1 MGLEH
6 VLDATSVAVVGASKK
21 ETKRGYQAIKTL
33 IEEKF
38 EGRIYP
44 VNPKEE
50 RILGL
55 PCYEKVSDIEDPVEM
70 ALITTPAT
78 TIPAILEDCGKKG
91 VAGAVII
98 AGGFGEL
105 GQEGKE
111 LEGRI
116 VDIARKNNIRI
127 IGPNTSGM
135 MNLKK
140 NLNLVGLR
148 DVPKGQIALICQ
160 SGNMA
165 LSLITEASIK
175 SQQGFSYYIGI
186 GNEADLKF
194 HEYLEFF
201 QEDPGTTAILMYVE
215 GMRDGRKFLQQAY
228 QTTRK
233 KPIVMLKSGRSATGK
248 LSAGSHTGALA
259 GISEVATAAFRRAG
273 IIVIKNSD
281 ELFPAAETLA
291 SLPHIGRKSIAIL
304 ADGGGHATIAADKL
318 TDLGVTIEPLGDKTQ
333 ERLRRILPRGA
344 SIRNPVDVAG
354 GADENPAI
362 FADCAEILLHDP
374 QVGGLLIVGLFGG
387 YSIRFA
393 EGLAFVEED
402 AAHRMGKLVKDSHKP
417 IIVHSLY
424 NHARPHSLDLLRYY
438 SIPVYDAL
446 ETACKC
452 IAVLAEYGS
461 YLHSYHAKEK
471 FTFSKGRKSKTR
483 GREIFRLAREE
494 GRNALFEYEAK
505 KLLGLHGTPVSEN
518 YIVRSQKEAAAAAA
532 RFDGPVAMKIVSHDI
547 LHKTDAGGVKLNLKT
562 SDEVRRGYSGIMK
575 NALAYDPD
583 ANIKGVLVEPMMG
596 QGLEI
601 IVGTKTDDQ
610 FGPVIMFGIG
620 GIMVEVLKDVVF
632 RVLPISERSAR
643 RMIEKIRSVKLLN
656 GFRGRPP
663 VDKKAIKELLLTI
676 SEIVGSYDDIQEI
689 DLNPV
694 IVYEEGLSIADA
706 RIILKKDMKIS
717 SW

>member
-1 MGLEH
+1 MGLEQ

-44 VNPKEE
+44 VNPKEKS
-50 RILGL
+50 ILGL
-55 PCYEKVSDIEDPVEM
+55 PCYAKVSDIKDPVEM
-70 ALITTPAT
+70 VLITTPAT
-78 TIPAILEDCGKKG
+78 TIPEILEDCGKKG

-105 GQEGKE
+105 GQEGKQ

-116 VDIARKNNIRI
+116 VDIAKKSNIRI

-135 MNLKK
+135 MNLRK

-148 DVPKGQIALICQ
+148 DVPKGRIALICQ

-175 SQQGFSYYIGI
+175 SQQGFSYYVGI

-201 QEDPGTTAILMYVE
+201 QEDPETTAILMYVE

-304 ADGGGHATIAADKL
+304 ADGGGHATIASDKL

-333 ERLRRILPRGA
+333 ERLRRILPKGA

-354 GADENPAI
+354 GADENPAV

-402 AAHRMGKLVKDSHKP
+402 AAHRMGKLVRDSHKP

-438 SIPVYDAL
+438 SISVYDAL

-483 GREIFRLAREE
+483 GRGIFRLAREE

-505 KLLGLHGTPVSEN
+505 KLLGLHGGPVSEN
-518 YIVRSQKEAAAAAA
+518 YLVHTQKEAAAAAA
-532 RFDGPVAMKIVSHDI
+532 RFEGAVALKIVSHDI

-575 NALAYDPD
+575 NALAYAPD
-583 ANIKGVLVEPMMG
+583 ANIKGVLVEAMMG
-596 QGLEI
+596 QGLEAI
-601 IVGTKTDDQ
+601 IGSKTDDQ
-610 FGPVIMFGIG
+610 FGPVIVFGIG
-620 GIMVEVLKDVVF
+620 GVMVEVLKDVVF

-643 RMIEKIRSVKLLN
+643 RMIEKIRSIELLN
-656 GFRGRPP
+656 GFRGKPP

-717 SW
+717 NW